1 MSARILIVDDEPSLR
16 RTLER
21 ALTSFH
27 YKVVSVADPHSA
39 YLMLDESRFDLVLLD
54 LRLPQMAGDT
64 FFLAI
69 VRRWPRLLGRVIL
82 MSGDP
87 PSQQADWPAE
97 LAGCPIL
104 SKPFTLDC
112 LAKLVGAVLVQAETR
127 SDLRDRSDLR
137 EGNGNG

>member
-1 MSARILIVDDEPSLR
+1 VSARILIVDDEPALR

-21 ALTSFH
+21 ALSGQR
-27 YKVVSVADPHSA
+27 YEVVSVADPHSA
-39 YLMLDESRFDLVLLD
+39 YQMLDESMFDLVLLD

-87 PSQQADWPAE
+87 LSQQSEWPAE
-97 LAGCPIL
+97 LTHCPVL
-104 SKPFTLDC
+104 AKPFSLDTLI
-112 LAKLVGAVLVQAETR
+112 KTVRAVLATAEPK
-127 SDLRDRSDLR
+127 SDLLK
-137 EGNGNG
+137 GNGNG